1 MGDGGHVTPRKGCV
15 EMQETEDTEGP
26 TASAR
31 TSLGGQLSQQLQLLI
46 RTNQREPTCPPNRS

>member
-26 TASAR
+26 TSAR
-31 TSLGGQLSQQLQLLI
+31 TSLGDQLSQQLQLLI